1 MARILVVDDEPKL
14 GALVA
19 EMLQA
24 DGHAVVR
31 AAGGREALQRLAAE
45 PFQVVLTDLR
55 MPEVDGLEVLR
66 GARAR
71 SPAPEVVLMT
81 AYGTAQSAVEAM
93 KAGAADYL
101 VKPFSMD
108 ERSLRLQERLVPEVV
123 AESQKMRAAVEAA
136 RQVAG
141 TDATVLLLGESGTGK
156 S

>member
-108 ERSLRLQERLVPEVV
+108 ELRLRVGRLAAQRAAEAQRSRLVARLTPDLV
-123 AESQKMRAAVEAA
+123 AESAAMQAVMAAA
-136 RQVAG
+136 R
-141 TDATVLLLGESGTGK
+141 
-156 S
+156 

>member
-24 DGHAVVR
+24 DGHAVAR
-31 AAGGREALQRLAAE
+31 AGGGREALERIAAE
-45 PFQVVLTDLR
+45 PFDVVITDLR
-55 MPEVDGLEVLR
+55 MPEVGGLEVLR

-71 SPAPEVVLMT
+71 SPAPEVVVMT
-81 AYGTAQSAVEAM
+81 AYGTTQSAVEAM

-108 ERSLRLQERLVPEVV
+108 EVRLRVRRL
-123 AESQKMRAAVEAA
+123 AAQRAA
-136 RQVAG
+136 
-141 TDATVLLLGESGTGK
+141 
-156 S
+156 